1 MTEDVQQLVKEH
13 IETELAGGRP
23 LDLKPDDSLVG
34 IVDSTGVIELMLW
47 IEGTFGFSVEVDD
60 ISPDDFGTIRRLS
73 TWIRHAAQKAR
84 A

>member
-1 MTEDVQQLVKEH
+1 MTEDVQLLVKEH
-13 IETELAGGRP
+13 IETELAGGRV

-34 IVDSTGVIELMLW
+34 IVDSTGLIELMLW

-60 ISPDDFGTIRRLS
+60 ISPEDFGTIRRLS
-73 TWIRHAAQKAR
+73 SWIRQAAEKAR